1 MLKTNKSPPKICCE
15 RYRKHLR
22 AFNSFDKNVY
32 RTVKK
37 VIVSKNIC
45 SSRGDKSF
53 STGVI
58 SSYKNTQVTTPKKTA
73 KSDLIFDQNMTCY
86 EEQDFCKNCGDV
98 ASNSGMNSKPGRNG
112 SQNLVQSVSRR
123 NFKDKSL
130 INRPFK
136 SSTNKS
142 STKNHIEYKPIQQ
155 YYRNEKFY
163 QSTDSIYTTDN
174 NNIKKLSKVSLNTII
189 EHPEKVSDTES
200 TIFEIYPEK
209 FGEEMG
215 LTDPDDKET
224 IEQLKLFR
232 KNNYFECHSV
242 KSRIHSKGS
251 VTSLNNHKCVYRF
264 YLNDRL
270 FPVPL
275 NTDYQD
281 NIRCIECHLPLAKY
295 CKNSHING
303 TVQAKVK
310 LNGEIQDMLL
320 MLPVKNSL
328 IVKERRKVSKV
339 DKDYDSLYFGIIKLD
354 LNGDSKFNRNLPS
367 NSLAL
372 RYQKGYKE
380 LTVNRKYEYDC
391 IGNNDIIIV

>member
-1 MLKTNKSPPKICCE
+1 MLKTNKTPPKICCE

-22 AFNSFDKNVY
+22 AFNSFDKNVF

-37 VIVSKNIC
+37 VIVSKKIYSARN
-45 SSRGDKSF
+45 DKSF
-53 STGVI
+53 STGVL
-58 SSYKNTQVTTPKKTA
+58 SSYKGTKVTTPKKTA
-73 KSDLIFDQNMTCY
+73 KSDLIFDKNMTCN
-86 EEQDFCKNCGDV
+86 EELDICNNCGDV
-98 ASNSGMNSKPGRNG
+98 ASNSGMIPKSGRNG
-112 SQNLVQSVSRR
+112 PQNRIKSVSRHK
-123 NFKDKSL
+123 FTDKSL
-130 INRPFK
+130 NIR

-142 STKNHIEYKPIQQ
+142 STKINSENKPIQQ
-155 YYRNEKFY
+155 YYRNEKFN
-163 QSTDSIYTTDN
+163 QSSDSIYTTDN

-189 EHPEKVSDTES
+189 ENPEKVSDTES

-209 FGEEMG
+209 FGEAVG
-215 LTDPDDKET
+215 FTDPDDKET

-242 KSRIHSKGS
+242 KSRIYSKGS

-275 NTDYQD
+275 NTDHQE
-281 NIRCIECHLPLAKY
+281 NIRCIECHLPLEKY
-295 CKNSHING
+295 CENSHING

-310 LNGEIQDMLL
+310 LNGKIQDMLL

-354 LNGDSKFNRNLPS
+354 LNGNSKFNRNLPS
-367 NSLAL
+367 DSLAL
-372 RYQKGYKE
+372 KYQKGYKE
-380 LTVNRKYEYDC
+380 LTVNKKYEYDC
-391 IGNNDIIIV
+391 VGNNDIIIV